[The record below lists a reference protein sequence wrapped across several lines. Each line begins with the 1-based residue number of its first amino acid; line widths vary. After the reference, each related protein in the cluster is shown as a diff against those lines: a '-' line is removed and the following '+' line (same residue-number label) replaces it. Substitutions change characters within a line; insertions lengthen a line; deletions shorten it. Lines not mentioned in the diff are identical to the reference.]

1 MQELL
6 EDATA
11 TAYVAVALP
20 EEMPVNETL
29 ELEDAL
35 PDIVGRGLSEAQAM
49 SGTSADGQGSARAAL
64 GAARV
69 EERRARGQ
77 QSQLQRLRRGAD
89 APVVTL
95 PFLFTSELR
104 LDDLEILGRELERK
118 LPDG

>member
-1 MQELL
+1 M
-6 EDATA
+6 A
-11 TAYVAVALP
+11 
-20 EEMPVNETL
+20 
-29 ELEDAL
+29 
-35 PDIVGRGLSEAQAM
+35 S
-49 SGTSADGQGSARAAL
+49 GSARAAL

-95 PFLFTSELR
+95 PFLFASELG
-104 LDDLEILGRELERK
+104 LEDLEILGRELERK